1 MLVQNVLSPQQI
13 LAEEKNRS
21 QILNKGIRFQKVH
34 MHLYV
39 SGRIDMS
46 RPPIQNV
53 LELIHTHIR
62 DEVHTQ
68 FEKLKKEKKQEMANW
83 ISNSQ
88 IK

>member
-1 MLVQNVLSPQQI
+1 
-13 LAEEKNRS
+13 
-21 QILNKGIRFQKVH
+21 
-34 MHLYV
+34 
-39 SGRIDMS
+39 MS

-53 LELIHTHIR
+53 LELIHTHTHIR

-88 IK
+88 IARPTSGNGKKRYERVL

>member
-1 MLVQNVLSPQQI
+1 
-13 LAEEKNRS
+13 
-21 QILNKGIRFQKVH
+21 
-34 MHLYV
+34 
-39 SGRIDMS
+39 MS

-88 IK
+88 IARPTSGNGKKRYERVL

>member
-53 LELIHTHIR
+53 LELIHTHTHNKR
-62 DEVHTQ
+62 RSAYAV
-68 FEKLKKEKKQEMANW
+68 
-83 ISNSQ
+83 
-88 IK
+88 